1 MKSINNAFN
10 IITPYVYMASIDLKD
25 EFYLYLYIILI
36 KNEWMSHRYGPEIKI
51 AAGHRTLSD
60 KKRYMPG
67 NHVWKLDILSCTL
80 SLSIICGK
88 SFKVKIV

>member
-36 KNEWMSHRYGPEIKI
+36 KNI
-51 AAGHRTLSD
+51 
-60 KKRYMPG
+60 
-67 NHVWKLDILSCTL
+67 
-80 SLSIICGK
+80 
-88 SFKVKIV
+88 